1 MFMKELKMYIEYL
14 KNEVQNLTDEI
25 TDGKIKKWGLFKKNI
40 LEGIEYYETLFTTIP
55 FFKKHM
61 IEIQKELKHYKM
73 EINRITFD
81 KNENALMALTPTISN

>member
-1 MFMKELKMYIEYL
+1 
-14 KNEVQNLTDEI
+14 
-25 TDGKIKKWGLFKKNI
+25 
-40 LEGIEYYETLFTTIP
+40 
-55 FFKKHM
+55 M